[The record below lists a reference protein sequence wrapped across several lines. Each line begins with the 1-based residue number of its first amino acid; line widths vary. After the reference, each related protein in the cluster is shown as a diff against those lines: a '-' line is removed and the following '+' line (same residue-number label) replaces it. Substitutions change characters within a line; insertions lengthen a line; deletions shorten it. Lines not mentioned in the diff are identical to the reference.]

1 MKRLILT
8 TWLVI
13 FSVDLTFAGSWP
25 AYRADAARTGYTSET
40 LPDELALQWVYESR
54 HAPQPAWRGDDTRM
68 SFDDVYQPIAAH
80 GRIYFG
86 SSADGKI
93 YALDAATGAEEWV
106 FHTDA
111 PVRFAPAVWRDRLFA
126 VSDDGYLYCLK
137 AETGALLW
145 KQRGGPDGGMVLGNG
160 RMVARRPA
168 RGGPAID
175 GDVVYFAAGIWSTEG
190 ITVHAINAATGKS
203 IWTNDTAGGL
213 EMDQPHP
220 TARAVSGISAQG
232 YLAAAGDNLFVPTG
246 RAVAAA
252 LSRRDGAFRYF
263 HLQKYGQFGGA
274 AIAAT
279 RDHLFNADCLFDART
294 GELIVRGI
302 PTERLAITPQFVVYG
317 KGNQCVVLRRDAIL
331 KETEAVDRKGKKVIR
346 KVLAKPAWSVE
357 SDHSIE
363 TIIVADD
370 KIITA

>member
-1 MKRLILT
+1 MKRMILT

-13 FSVDLTFAGSWP
+13 FSVDLAFAGSWP

-54 HAPQPAWRGDDTRM
+54 HPPQPAWRGDDTRM
-68 SFDDVYQPIAAH
+68 SFDDVYQPIVAH

-106 FHTDA
+106 FYTDA

-137 AETGALLW
+137 AETGVLLW

-160 RMVARRPA
+160 RMVARRPT
-168 RGGPAID
+168 RGGPAIE
-175 GDVVYFAAGIWSTEG
+175 GDVVYFAAGIWPTEG
-190 ITVHAINAATGKS
+190 IDVHAINAATGKS
-203 IWTNDTAGGL
+203 IWTNDTAGGM
-213 EMDQPHP
+213 EMNQPHP

-232 YLAAAGDNLFVPTG
+232 YLAAAGDNLFIPTG

-274 AIAAT
+274 AI
-279 RDHLFNADCLFDART
+279 CSMP
-294 GELIVRGI
+294 IVSSMR
-302 PTERLAITPQFVVYG
+302 ERANSSCAGFP
-317 KGNQCVVLRRDAIL
+317 R
-331 KETEAVDRKGKKVIR
+331 
-346 KVLAKPAWSVE
+346 
-357 SDHSIE
+357 SDWP
-363 TIIVADD
+363 
-370 KIITA
+370 